1 MGIAEHPPQGSIVT
15 VDYTKGFRK
24 PEMVKVRLAVVLS
37 PKIANRPNLCT
48 VVPLSMTEPD
58 PKMPYNRSL
67 DVPFQLP
74 PSWGNQT
81 RWICGDMVNAVA
93 FHRIDLLR
101 MGKDIRGTRIYQMQQ
116 LPPDLFKAV
125 RTCALHGLGM
135 SGLTK
140 HL

>member
-15 VDYTKGFRK
+15 VDYTKGFRE

-37 PKIANRPNLCT
+37 PKITNRPFLCT
-48 VVPLSMTEPD
+48 VVPLSASEPE
-58 PKMPYNRSL
+58 PKMPYNRL
-67 DVPFQLP
+67 IDIPFLLP
-74 PSWGNQT
+74 KSWGNIP

-101 MGKDIRGTRIYQMQQ
+101 MGKDYSGKRIYQTQQ
-116 LPPDLFKAV
+116 LPPDLFRHV
-125 RTCALHGLGM
+125 RACALHGMGL
-135 SGLTK
+135 STLTK